1 MDEILQFV
9 ENLARC
15 GHRPQCHNP
24 YRNPDLADNLFQ
36 YLLAVKIFNS
46 QPVLLVGEAL
56 GYKGGRLTGIPFSCG
71 DMYSRFN
78 HPLLLELKSKL
89 ILTTRESENTA
100 TMVWEYLTEK
110 QQTPLF
116 WNAFPF
122 HPYQVRR
129 PKTNRAPTAKEIQQG
144 SRYLQQLADIFQ
156 PTTIAGIGRKGQ
168 LAAQKAFPSHAI
180 QRIRH
185 PSFGGKREFISGMD
199 DLFQL

>member
-9 ENLARC
+9 KNLARR

-36 YLLAVKIFNS
+36 YLLAVKKLNS
-46 QPVLLVGEAL
+46 QPVLMVGEAL

-78 HPLLLELKSKL
+78 HPLLLELKSKF
-89 ILTTRESENTA
+89 ILTSQESENTA

-144 SRYLQQLADIFQ
+144 SRYLQQLTDIFQ

-168 LAAQKAFPSHAI
+168 LAEIGRASC
-180 QRIRH
+180 
-185 PSFGGKREFISGMD
+185 RESVKSVGVAVAPEK
-199 DLFQL
+199 